1 MSRKNRSYIALSAS
15 LDDVFNYVISVA
27 YDGCISLI
35 NRDGEEALLCFRD
48 KQLYSAAYV
57 GHVGETAIAAMKAQ
71 AWRFCFSSD
80 IPDSGSGLSLD
91 YKSFCAIEVAGGPE
105 SPVPGNAEPAEA
117 ELATEQVD
125 EPDSEQV
132 VPESAEVAIPQES
145 GQQVA
150 SAADDTE
157 TSEQPGGI
165 APGFDRASSS
175 DITEQQ
181 LLELQTRFTGHFS
194 KDDDVIYATLIL
206 DDMRLDTL
214 GGNHTRL
221 PDADLIAAWG
231 DWIED
236 CVVLM
241 ERAANGAGTEDSR
254 NAVKQAIITGNDE
267 RVIVMYISD
276 PGYHVG
282 AIMPANVSPAFMI
295 ADMDDF
301 VGKTRNLFG

>member
-15 LDDVFNYVISVA
+15 LDDVFNYVISVS

-35 NRDGEEALLCFRD
+35 NRDAEEALLCFRD

-57 GHVGETAIAAMKAQ
+57 GRVGEAAIAAMKAQ
-71 AWRFCFSSD
+71 SWRFRFSSD
-80 IPDSGSGLSLD
+80 IPESGSGLSLD
-91 YKSFCAIEVAGGPE
+91 YKSFCAIEVAGAIE
-105 SPVPGNAEPAEA
+105 SSVPGTAEPEPAPVQVDEQVSEPAVQEPAE
-117 ELATEQVD
+117 
-125 EPDSEQV
+125 V
-132 VPESAEVAIPQES
+132 VVQPGSAPP
-145 GQQVA
+145 GA
-150 SAADDTE
+150 STAADAENRD
-157 TSEQPGGI
+157 QPGGI
-165 APGFDRASSS
+165 TPNFDRASSS

-194 KDDDVIYATLIL
+194 RDDDVIYATLIL

-221 PDADLIAAWG
+221 PDADLISAWG

-241 ERAANGAGTEDSR
+241 ERAANPAGSEGSR
-254 NAVKQAIITGNDE
+254 NAVKQTIITGNDE
-267 RVIVMYISD
+267 RVIVMYIGD

-301 VGKTRNLFG
+301 VGKTRSLFGQ